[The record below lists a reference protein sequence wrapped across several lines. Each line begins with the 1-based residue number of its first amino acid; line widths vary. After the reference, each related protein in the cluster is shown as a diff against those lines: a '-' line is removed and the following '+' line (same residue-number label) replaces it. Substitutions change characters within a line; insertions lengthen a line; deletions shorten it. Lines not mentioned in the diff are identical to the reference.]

1 MPKSLP
7 LSKWPQM
14 IGYIEGAI
22 LQKYDE
28 KILILV
34 NQIGYEV
41 LLPAI
46 VAESFKDIAT
56 GDAVS
61 LFIYYYQTEKQPR
74 PVLIGFN
81 SDTQKDFFQRLM
93 TVEDIGPMKA
103 ARALTIPVQDI
114 ARAIENNDLSCL
126 QRLTGIGKRTAQ
138 KMVASLAGKLERF
151 IVEEASSREPE
162 YRREEISLPV
172 IDVLV
177 GQLGIKSAEA
187 RRMVEETLAA
197 NPSITTPEMLLE
209 EVLRTKPK

>member
-1 MPKSLP
+1 
-7 LSKWPQM
+7 M
-14 IGYIEGAI
+14 IGYIEGAV
-22 LQKYDE
+22 LQKNDE

-41 LLPAI
+41 LLPTI
-46 VAESFKDIAT
+46 VAESFKDIAA

-187 RRMVEETLAA
+187 RRMVEETLTA